1 MSGNQSAFERTRETA
16 TDAGGDPTGAK
27 LHADSYHGHGQTP
40 NFTFAKPK
48 PGCEPSVLV
57 FDGHL
62 YPPPNL
68 HYIDPEMAVNP
79 ISRDRNA
86 ISDDPPITAVNPI
99 SRDRN
104 AISDDPPISAVNPIS
119 RDRNAISDDPPI
131 TAVNPISRDQ
141 NAISDKPPAPSVKKE
156 IQPCPVS
163 VIIVDYDG
171 VHIPPSLKPQPTPLP
186 PEPK

>member
-99 SRDRN
+99 SRD
-104 AISDDPPISAVNPIS
+104 
-119 RDRNAISDDPPI
+119 
-131 TAVNPISRDQ
+131 Q